1 MRKVILWLFLSLL
14 LLCGCGESDSEFGK
28 TLHVTVGN
36 SEEYTFPLVSY
47 STITIAGGNTI
58 RYNVK
63 DNEVDTVKVES
74 SGVVVF
80 LDSKSK
86 PLFVA
91 SNFVIKVE

>member
-1 MRKVILWLFLSLL
+1 M
-14 LLCGCGESDSEFGK
+14 
-28 TLHVTVGN
+28 TVGN

-47 STITIAGGNTI
+47 STITITGENTI

-74 SGVVVF
+74 SDVVVF

-86 PLFVA
+86 PLFVV
-91 SNFVIKVE
+91 SNFVIKVEE